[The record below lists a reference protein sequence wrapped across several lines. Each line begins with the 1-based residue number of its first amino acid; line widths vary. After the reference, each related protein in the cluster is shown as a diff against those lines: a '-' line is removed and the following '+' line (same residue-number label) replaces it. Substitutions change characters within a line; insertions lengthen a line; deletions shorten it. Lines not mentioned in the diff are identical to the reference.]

1 MSATDRPSQDS
12 ASIPKAAQNAAR
24 RFWERRSKGERI
36 SVDEVLD
43 VPRSDE
49 HYLQTRATT
58 IRIIADEASKSAGG
72 FDVPLADSNSERA
85 TLDSAST
92 PMQGLGTAPP
102 TAPAPA
108 KPIGTPTVGPSAFG
122 AVSSANG
129 SRSDATPLPK
139 IDGYDIIS
147 CLGRGGMGVVFEG
160 YQQSTGR
167 RVAIKFML
175 DAALMSEAARKRFE
189 REVEVVARLQHQGIV
204 SIIDSGVRKGKY
216 FYVMEYVEGRPLDLA
231 MPAGKCDIRE
241 AFRMIIQICDAVD
254 YAHQRGV
261 LHRDLKPSNIIVD
274 NAGVP
279 HLLDFGLAKLVED
292 DEGKESHGKLGLTMS
307 QPGQLLGTIAY
318 MSPEQA
324 AGKNEETS
332 VRTDVYALGAIL
344 FELITGE
351 LPIRMGGS
359 LKEILHWIAEEEP
372 TAPSKLRKGLDKD
385 IDAILLKP
393 VEKKPDNRYATAGE
407 FAADIK
413 RYLAHEPIIARRV
426 GMAGKSWRWVQRNRA
441 LATVIGI
448 AVTTLLS
455 VSTFSFVKVVGSRNE
470 AIKSAAEAKASA
482 KEATEQRGI
491 AEKNATDADRKR
503 REAAEAL
510 SLLRNLLEST
520 DPDQAKTM
528 PQLVEKMSS
537 QVDMSKFEF
546 ENNEAVIREII
557 AGMQR
562 KLGDYDKAI
571 ANLSKSVPIR
581 ERTAEGDD
589 PELASTLH
597 ELAAAYWWLGKI
609 DQAEPLYERS
619 FAMRQRMFK
628 SDKAEMA
635 DSLTHMGA
643 LRLRQGRLQD
653 AKDLYTRALAMRRRL
668 FGQEDARVAPSLNN
682 LAKVHQELEEFD
694 QAEALFRQSLNMM
707 LREKGDSDS
716 GTAFASQN
724 LAQCLL
730 DKGDAEGARA
740 AYQRAY
746 DIRYGK
752 VYVGKNHHL
761 TAASLCGLAQATLAL
776 GDLPTAKSLATR
788 GLEMYRSTRAA
799 DHPDIADA
807 KQVLGRALVANGEV
821 DASLEYF
828 QSALATVKSL
838 QPPDPLRLGRL
849 QIDLGEALIRT
860 GNKEQGLK
868 TLHDGLEAVRARK
881 GDASRITRH
890 EAERLAQIYAKANET
905 ELAAYAAALARG
917 TKSDPPK

>member
-1 MSATDRPSQDS
+1 MSPPDGSKRGPANLPSAAAT
-12 ASIPKAAQNAAR
+12 AAR

-43 VPRSDE
+43 IPANDAQ
-49 HYLQTRATT
+49 YMQTRATT
-58 IRIIADEASKSAGG
+58 IRLIADEAGKYAEPAE
-72 FDVPLADSNSERA
+72 DLAESRNERV
-85 TLDSAST
+85 TMDSAAS
-92 PMQGLGTAPP
+92 PSPIAN
-102 TAPAPA
+102 APAPS
-108 KPIGTPTVGPSAFG
+108 PTPDSILPNTTGPSAFG
-122 AVSSANG
+122 AVSSTNIH
-129 SRSDATPLPK
+129 RTDATPLPK
-139 IDGYDIIS
+139 IEGYDIIS

-175 DAALMSEAARKRFE
+175 DAALASEAARKRFE

-231 MPAGKCDIRE
+231 MLAGQCDVHH
-241 AFRMIIQICDAVD
+241 AFRMMMQICDAVD
-254 YAHQRGV
+254 YAHQHGV

-292 DEGKESHGKLGLTMS
+292 DESKESHGKLGLTMS

-344 FELITGE
+344 FELVTGE

-407 FAADIK
+407 FAADMK

-426 GMAGKSWRWVQRNRA
+426 GPAGRSWRWVQRNKA
-441 LATVIGI
+441 LATVSGI
-448 AVTTLLS
+448 AVATLLS
-455 VSTFSFVKVVGSRNE
+455 VSTFAFVKVVQSRDE
-470 AIKSAAEAKASA
+470 AFEQRKIAEGNAETAVENAAEAKRNAE
-482 KEATEQRGI
+482 EAREQTLI
-491 AEKNATDADRKR
+491 ADRQR

-510 SLLRNLLEST
+510 KNLRNLLESVE
-520 DPDQAKTM
+520 PDQAKSM

-537 QVDMSKFEF
+537 QVDVSKFEF
-546 ENNEAVIREII
+546 GNNEAVIREII
-557 AGMQR
+557 ATMQR
-562 KLGDYDKAI
+562 KFGDYDKSI
-571 ANLSKSVPIR
+571 ANLNRAIPIR
-581 ERTAEGDD
+581 EQNANGDD
-589 PELASTLH
+589 PDLATTLH

-619 FAMRQRMFK
+619 FSMRQRLFK
-628 SDKAEMA
+628 TDRAEMA

-653 AKDLYTRALAMRRRL
+653 AKEFYTRALAMRRRL

-694 QAEALFRQSLNMM
+694 QAEDLFRQSLNMM

-730 DKGDAEGARA
+730 DKGDAKGARA

-746 DIRYGK
+746 DIRFGK
-752 VYVGKNHHL
+752 VYKDKDHHL

-776 GDLPTAKSLATR
+776 GDIPKAKSLAEQ
-788 GLEMYRSTRAA
+788 GLQMYIKTRAS
-799 DHPDIADA
+799 DHPDLADA
-807 KQVLGRALVANGEV
+807 KQVMGRSLVASDDLPAARENFE
-821 DASLEYF
+821 
-828 QSALATVKSL
+828 SAFTILQNL
-838 QPPDPLRLGRL
+838 QPPDALRTGRL
-849 QIDLGEALIRT
+849 QIDLGEVLLRMGERSKGLADLHEGFEAIRA
-860 GNKEQGLK
+860 K
-868 TLHDGLEAVRARK
+868 R
-881 GDASRITRH
+881 GDTSRVTFH
-890 EAERLAQIYAKANET
+890 EAERLVEIYRSNNEPT
-905 ELAAYAAALARG
+905 LAARIEPIARG
-917 TKSDPPK
+917 SK

>member
-1 MSATDRPSQDS
+1 MSTPERPNRGPATPPPSA
-12 ASIPKAAQNAAR
+12 ASAAR
-24 RFWERRSKGERI
+24 RFWERRSKGERV
-36 SVDEVLD
+36 SVDEVLEVSPND
-43 VPRSDE
+43 A
-49 HYLQTRATT
+49 HYMQTRATT
-58 IRIIADEASKSAGG
+58 IRLIADEAGKFADT
-72 FDVPLADSNSERA
+72 FEDVTESRTERVTQDSTAKPAPRADA
-85 TLDSAST
+85 PQTPTDPDSV
-92 PMQGLGTAPP
+92 GPP
-102 TAPAPA
+102 T
-108 KPIGTPTVGPSAFG
+108 TGPSAFG
-122 AVSSANG
+122 AVSSTNV
-129 SRSDATPLPK
+129 SRTGATPLPK
-139 IDGYDIIS
+139 IEGYDIIS

-175 DAALMSEAARKRFE
+175 DAALASEAARKRFE
-189 REVEVVARLQHQGIV
+189 REVEVVARLQHPGIV
-204 SIIDSGVRKGKY
+204 SIVDSGVRKGKY
-216 FYVMEYVEGRPLDLA
+216 FYVMEYVEGRPLELA
-231 MPAGKCDIRE
+231 MPPGQCAVPE
-241 AFRMIIQICDAVD
+241 ALRMMMQICDAVD
-254 YAHQRGV
+254 YAHQRGI

-274 NAGVP
+274 NAGLP

-292 DEGKESHGKLGLTMS
+292 DDGKESHGKLGLTMS

-372 TAPSKLRKGLDKD
+372 SAPSKLRKGLDKD

-393 VEKKPDNRYATAGE
+393 VEKKPNNRYATAGE
-407 FAADIK
+407 FAADMK

-426 GMAGKSWRWVQRNRA
+426 GPAGRSWRWVQRNKA
-441 LATVIGI
+441 LATVSAI
-448 AVTTLLS
+448 AVATLLG
-455 VSTFSFVKVVGSRNE
+455 VSTFAFVKVVQSRDE
-470 AIKSAAEAKASA
+470 AFKQKKIAEDNAESAVRNADEAKRNAE
-482 KEATEQRGI
+482 EARDQSLI
-491 AEKNATDADRKR
+491 ADRQR

-510 SLLRNLLEST
+510 KNLRNLLESVE
-520 DPDQAKTM
+520 PDQAKTM

-537 QVDMSKFEF
+537 QVDVSKFEF
-546 ENNEAVIREII
+546 GNNEAVIREII
-557 AGMQR
+557 ATMQR
-562 KLGDYDKAI
+562 KFGDYEKSI
-571 ANLSKSVPIR
+571 ANLNRAIPIR
-581 ERTAEGDD
+581 EQNANGDD
-589 PELASTLH
+589 PDLATTLH

-619 FAMRQRMFK
+619 FAMRQRLFK
-628 SDKAEMA
+628 TDHAELA

-653 AKDLYTRALAMRRRL
+653 AKEFYTRALAMRRRL

-694 QAEALFRQSLNMM
+694 QAEDLFRQSLNMM

-746 DIRYGK
+746 DIRFGK
-752 VYVGKNHHL
+752 VYKDKDHHL

-776 GDLPTAKSLATR
+776 GDAPTAKSLADQ
-788 GLEMYRSTRAA
+788 GLKMYLKTRAG
-799 DHPDIADA
+799 DHPDLADA
-807 KQVLGRALVANGEV
+807 KQVMGRTLVASDDLPAARENFE
-821 DASLEYF
+821 
-828 QSALATVKSL
+828 SAFAILQML
-838 QPPDPLRLGRL
+838 QPPDTLRMGRL
-849 QIDLGEALIRT
+849 QIDLGEVLLRT
-860 GNKEQGLK
+860 GERSKGLTDLHEGFEAIRAK
-868 TLHDGLEAVRARK
+868 RGETSRVTL
-881 GDASRITRH
+881 H
-890 EAERLAQIYAKANET
+890 EAERLLEIYRSNNET
-905 ELAAYAAALARG
+905 DLAASIEPIARG
-917 TKSDPPK
+917 SK